1 MDFFPQN
8 NENNFYYQPISV
20 FGSLQELPDDIQNM
34 MEQAVAVRKKSI
46 CLFKIPSRRSSPVR
60 QWTNCSRL
68 KSRKRCISFRPCA
81 ERVFSPG
88 LFIPKNF
95 KMAITAASDSIK
107 Q

>member
-1 MDFFPQN
+1 MKTIF
-8 NENNFYYQPISV
+8 YQPISV

-34 MEQAVAVRKKSI
+34 MEQAVAVRKKHMH
-46 CLFKIPSRRSSPVR
+46 LFKIPSRRSSPVR

-68 KSRKRCISFRPCA
+68 KSRERCISFRPLC
-81 ERVFSPG
+81 RTCSYFKPG
-88 LFIPKNF
+88 LFILRQNF

>member
-1 MDFFPQN
+1 MKTISITSQF
-8 NENNFYYQPISV
+8 SV

-46 CLFKIPSRRSSPVR
+46 CTLFKIPSRRSSPVR

-68 KSRKRCISFRPCA
+68 KSRKRCISFRPVPNVA
-81 ERVFSPG
+81 IFKPG
-88 LFIPKNF
+88 LFILKKLKNGYCSF
-95 KMAITAASDSIK
+95 RL